1 MANNSAQVA
10 LMKQLAKLQKQIK
23 MLVPEIYACFAK
35 ALIDQGKGVEEIEDL
50 FVKTQTLWQDNI
62 DNIDDMITFVMKETG
77 IDVRAL

>member
-35 ALIDQGKGVEEIEDL
+35 ALIDQGKDVEKIEDL
-50 FVKTQTLWQDNI
+50 FVKTQTLWRDNI
-62 DNIDDMITFVMKETG
+62 DNMDDMITFVMKETG

>member
-35 ALIDQGKGVEEIEDL
+35 ALIDQGKDVEEIEDL
-50 FVKTQTLWQDNI
+50 FVKTQTLWRDNI
-62 DNIDDMITFVMKETG
+62 DNMDDMITFVMKETG